1 MKTTARR
8 TLFIAT
14 LLLSASAWAGTEVVK
29 CTDSEG
35 RVTLTDRPC
44 GGGAEETVLVAGPET
59 AAETAAPVPRSAPAR
74 PYAEGVLRASRL
86 PSYKPLP
93 TSRILARDVATLKAA
108 VLTMHL
114 LDGPAARQ
122 RRIAAMP

>member
-8 TLFIAT
+8 TLLIAT

-35 RVTLTDRPC
+35 HVTLTDRPC
-44 GGGAEETVLVAGPET
+44 SGGAEETVLAAAPEM
-59 AAETAAPVPRSAPAR
+59 AAEAAPPVQRSMPAR
-74 PYAEGVLRASRL
+74 PYAEGVLRARSL

-93 TSRILARDVATLKAA
+93 SSRMMARDVATLKAA

>member
-1 MKTTARR
+1 M
-8 TLFIAT
+8 
-14 LLLSASAWAGTEVVK
+14 
-29 CTDSEG
+29 
-35 RVTLTDRPC
+35 
-44 GGGAEETVLVAGPET
+44 
-59 AAETAAPVPRSAPAR
+59 PAR

-86 PSYKPLP
+86 PSYKPVP
-93 TSRILARDVATLKAA
+93 TSRMLARDVATLKAA